1 MIQLDISHGYIFSLN
16 SRVFET
22 LQELKVLNLA
32 YNKINSISRRVLWTR
47 QPQDSQYSYNL
58 LGELYNHDF
67 NGLPK
72 VAYIDLQKNHIGII
86 QDKTFQIPGE
96 IKYLR
101 PPG

>member
-16 SRVFET
+16 SVFET
-22 LQELKVLNLA
+22 LPRLKVLNLA
-32 YNKINSISRRVLWTR
+32 CNKINSISRTAFYGLDNLQVLNI
-47 QPQDSQYSYNL
+47 SYNL

-86 QDKTFQIPGE
+86 QDKTFKFLE
-96 IKYLR
+96 IKYPG